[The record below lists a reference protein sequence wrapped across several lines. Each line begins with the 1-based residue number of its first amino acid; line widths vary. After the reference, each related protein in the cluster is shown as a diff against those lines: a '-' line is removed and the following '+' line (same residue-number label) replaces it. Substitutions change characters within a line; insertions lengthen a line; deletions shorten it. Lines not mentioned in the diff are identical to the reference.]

1 MAEKSKITP
10 EMREKL
16 REPFPAEAIKQH
28 PTKTFLSTIKAIFVV
43 ERLNDVFGVGRWDFS
58 TAVVKETADYILVSG
73 TLVILDYDVRVPSQ
87 YGGHKTTGTNTE
99 IADGYK
105 SAVTDALSKCSS
117 YLEIGIDIF
126 KGLADKPKGT
136 TTQKQSTG
144 NGEISK
150 AQWDFILN
158 IGKEK
163 DLTENEVIG
172 LVKWCA
178 TKNNISPRHWQI
190 SKLMLPKESFQKV
203 LDEYLDTLQSPEENK

>member
-1 MAEKSKITP
+1 MEEKPKITP

-16 REPFPAEAIKQH
+16 SESFPPEAISKH

-43 ERLNDVFGVGRWDFS
+43 ERLNDVFGIGRWDFC
-58 TAVVKETADYILVSG
+58 TEVVKETADYILVSG

-99 IADGYK
+99 IADGFK

-117 YLEIGIDIF
+117 YLEIGLDIF
-126 KGLADKPKGT
+126 KGLADKPQGT
-136 TTQKQSTG
+136 TTPKKSSGT
-144 NGEISK
+144 GEISK
-150 AQWDFILN
+150 KQWEYLLKVG
-158 IGKEK
+158 IGK

-178 TKNNISPRHWQI
+178 TKNNISPRHWKI
-190 SKLMLPKESFQKV
+190 SKLMLPEENFAKV
-203 LDEYLDTLQSPEENK
+203 LEEYLDTLQMEATK